1 VYRIKKATPVRR
13 WLFDIFKFPNVEVGR
28 LEEGLT
34 SRLAERVKDKN

>member
-1 VYRIKKATPVRR
+1 MA
-13 WLFDIFKFPNVEVGR
+13 LDIFKFPNVEVGG